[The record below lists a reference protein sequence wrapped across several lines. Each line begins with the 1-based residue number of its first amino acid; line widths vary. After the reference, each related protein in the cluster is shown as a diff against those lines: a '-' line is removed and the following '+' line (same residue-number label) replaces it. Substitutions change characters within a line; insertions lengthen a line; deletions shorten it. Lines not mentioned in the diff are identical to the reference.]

1 MNVVRQNTDYALRAL
16 INLAG
21 RYGRDVVPTKV
32 LAEEEDIS
40 YQFACKIMQKLQ
52 GAKLVRSSM
61 GPRGGFSLSKPPSK
75 VNLLEVIEAVQGPVS
90 LNKCLLTADAC
101 KRKPNCPV
109 SKKLAQ
115 LQKHIESFLRGV
127 TFDQFLKSSGPP
139 RKTAAKNV
147 KRKRNKPQ
155 NGKEKCTTGVSG

>member
-1 MNVVRQNTDYALRAL
+1 MNIVRQNTDYALRAL

-21 RYGRDVVPTKV
+21 RYGRDVVSTKV

-52 GAKLVRSSM
+52 KAKLVRSSM

-75 VNLLEVIEAVQGPVS
+75 VSLLEVIEVVQGPVS

-101 KRKPNCPV
+101 KRKPNCGV

-115 LQKHIESFLRGV
+115 LQEYIESFLKGV
-127 TFDQFLKSSGPP
+127 TLDEFLKSSGPR

-147 KRKRNKPQ
+147 KRGK
-155 NGKEKCTTGVSG
+155 NG

>member
-21 RYGRDVVPTKV
+21 RYGRDVVSTKV

-61 GPRGGFSLSKPPSK
+61 GPHGGFSLSKPPSK

-115 LQKHIESFLRGV
+115 LQKHIESFLKDI
-127 TFDQFLKSSGPP
+127 TFDEFLKSSGPP
-139 RKTAAKNV
+139 GKTAAKNI
-147 KRKRNKPQ
+147 KRRKNERQKPRRKR
-155 NGKEKCTTGVSG
+155 T

>member
-21 RYGRDVVPTKV
+21 RYGRDVVSAKV

-52 GAKLVRSSM
+52 AAKLVKSSM
-61 GPRGGFSLSKPPSK
+61 GPKGGYYLSKHPSK
-75 VNLLEVIEAVQGPVS
+75 VSLLEVIEAVQGTVS
-90 LNKCLLTADAC
+90 LNKCLLSADAC

-109 SKKLAQ
+109 SEKLAQ
-115 LQKHIESFLRGV
+115 LQEYIESFLRGV
-127 TFDQFLKSSGPP
+127 TLDEFLAGGRSR
-139 RKTAAKNV
+139 RKATGRTTGRSQKE
-147 KRKRNKPQ
+147 KRNGRQKAS
-155 NGKEKCTTGVSG
+155 GKRT

>member
-1 MNVVRQNTDYALRAL
+1 MNMVRQDTDYALRVL

-21 RYGRDVVPTKV
+21 QYGRGAVSTKV
-32 LAEEEDIS
+32 LAAEGDIS

-52 GAKLVRSSM
+52 GAKLVASRM
-61 GPRGGFSLSKPPSK
+61 GPHGGFSLSKPPSK
-75 VNLLEVIEAVQGPVS
+75 VNLLEVIEAVQGSVS
-90 LNKCLLTADAC
+90 LNKCLLSADAC

-127 TFDQFLKSSGPP
+127 TFDQFLKSSGP
-139 RKTAAKNV
+139 RRNKAAKNL
-147 KRKRNKPQ
+147 KRGK
-155 NGKEKCTTGVSG
+155 NG

>member
-21 RYGRDVVPTKV
+21 RYGRGTVSTKV

-61 GPRGGFSLSKPPSK
+61 GPHGGFSLSKPPPS

-90 LNKCLLTADAC
+90 LNKCLLSADAC
-101 KRKPNCPV
+101 NRKPTCPV
-109 SKKLAQ
+109 SKKLGQ
-115 LQKHIESFLRGV
+115 LQKHIEGFLRGV
-127 TFDQFLKSSGPP
+127 TFDEFLKSSGSPG
-139 RKTAAKNV
+139 KTAANNLKRGKNGRQRA
-147 KRKRNKPQ
+147 KARR
-155 NGKEKCTTGVSG
+155 TTHVSG